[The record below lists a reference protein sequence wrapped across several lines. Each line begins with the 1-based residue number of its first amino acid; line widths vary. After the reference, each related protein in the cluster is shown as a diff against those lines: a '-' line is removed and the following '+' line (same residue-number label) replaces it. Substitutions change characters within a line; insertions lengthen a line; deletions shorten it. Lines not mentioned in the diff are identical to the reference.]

1 MNGPRSC
8 ASNSGRKGEDQ
19 PTGLLNPIMFTT
31 RFHQPAPHYRGGM
44 SRKAT
49 WQGCAMSNV
58 AGTVR
63 RFGRSTSS
71 EASKCLLDSAAI
83 AQLNPEAQ
91 P

>member
-1 MNGPRSC
+1 MNEPRSC
-8 ASNSGRKGEDQ
+8 ASNSALEEEAQ
-19 PTGLLNPIMFTT
+19 PTGLLNPIMFTS

-49 WQGCAMSNV
+49 SQGCAMSNV

-63 RFGRSTSS
+63 PFGRSTSF
-71 EASKCLLDSAAI
+71 EASKCLLDSDAI
-83 AQLNPEAQ
+83 AQLNPEAH